1 MWNIKKSFKPD
12 PDRTILEK
20 RSPAQK
26 VLFGFVFVLLL
37 LYSFTLVIPFVW
49 VFISTFKDQYVYADV
64 TANALALPEKWL
76 FKNWLDVPKYL
87 VVDGQNYFVM
97 LFNSLW
103 LTIGRSTMYILVKV
117 MAGYCVAKYVCK
129 FTKAYYAVALFQM
142 MLPIMGAS
150 AATYKLY
157 WGSGLADSP
166 LILLAATGGMGFDF
180 IMITGFFRN
189 LSNSY
194 TEAAM
199 LDGAGHHRIF
209 WTIALPLALGPISA
223 LYILALIGFWND
235 YYISLMYMP
244 SYQTIASGLFVYKQV
259 AAGKFMNMPVYF
271 AGVIVSALP
280 AVLIFILFQG
290 KIMKNVAVG
299 GLKG

>member
-1 MWNIKKSFKPD
+1 MLNIKKIFRRD
-12 PDRTILEK
+12 NDRTILEK

-26 VLFGFVFVLLL
+26 IVFGVIFALLVI
-37 LYSFTLVIPFVW
+37 YSFTLVIPFVW
-49 VFISTFKDQYVYADV
+49 VFISTFKDQYVFADV
-64 TANALALPEKWL
+64 TSNALALPEKWL
-76 FKNWLDVPKYL
+76 LQNWLDVPTYL

-103 LTIGRSTMYILVKV
+103 LTIGRATVYILIKV

-129 FTKAYYAVALFQM
+129 FTKVYYAVALFQM

-157 WGSGLADSP
+157 WGSGIADSP

-180 IMITGFFRN
+180 IMMTGFFRS

-194 TEAAM
+194 SEAAM

-223 LYILALIGFWND
+223 LFILALIGFWND
-235 YYISLMYMP
+235 YYLSLMYMP
-244 SYQTIASGLFVYKQV
+244 SYHTIASGLFVYKQV
-259 AAGKFMNMPVYF
+259 AAEKFMNMPVYY
-271 AGVIVSALP
+271 AGVIISTLP
-280 AVLIFILFQG
+280 ALLIFIVFQD
-290 KIMKNVAVG
+290 KIMTNVAVG